1 MLKDR
6 EYFFLLLI
14 TITTILPKWII
25 SLIFFDNS
33 IIVNTLFNVRDIQYF
48 PLVISFS
55 DLIFNPSYLTNIAD
69 SKLISFP
76 TYSILTHSLLFKVF
90 GVYSF
95 IILEFIFQFI
105 FLIILFKI
113 FLKIF
118 KNFYYSI
125 LICVLIFFL
134 ISLLQILFFYE
145 DSIYLKNLFNILDEN
160 FGSRFPRPLF
170 TGIMYFYFFY
180 LLFDF
185 KKNLDK
191 FELKY
196 FVLIS
201 LLLSIFLNSFF
212 FYFFNFAI
220 FLVFLLF
227 KYLDKGPIQFLIE
240 NRFKILSVIFIFI
253 FFSAPFFIQFYFGES
268 DYSERIG
275 VVEVDIDKKI
285 YLLKYY
291 VSNFFRL
298 EFLLLIITI
307 FLIHRYLNRN
317 QFFDINNFFYFIF
330 ISIISPI
337 IFFIFSPKL
346 ISIYHFLSIILF
358 SIILYLII
366 SLSFILIK
374 KIKLRE
380 SQIFNLII
388 ILLIFILNIHYENL
402 NTKKNK
408 TYLKETQNIQEVL
421 ENHDLVGSKDKLF
434 TNDLKIMNLWLIND
448 NKQLVISDGFTNSLK
463 NIDIEYNLINN
474 LKYFGISSL
483 ELEEILSLGKSEIRN
498 VFLMRLFN
506 YRYQANSL
514 YTYSKIDNYSDN
526 LKQKIISTSP
536 FRVQLQIMPEDE
548 KKRILKLFDNI
559 ELDKNSIS
567 DVIIVNKI
575 TLKNFN
581 VYNNKY
587 ELIYSGEVYDVYK
600 KT

>member
-1 MLKDR
+1 M
-6 EYFFLLLI
+6 
-14 TITTILPKWII
+14 
-25 SLIFFDNS
+25 SLIFQAR
-33 IIVNTLFNVRDIQYF
+33 I
-48 PLVISFS
+48 
-55 DLIFNPSYLTNIAD
+55 
-69 SKLISFP
+69 
-76 TYSILTHSLLFKVF
+76 
-90 GVYSF
+90 F
-95 IILEFIFQFI
+95 II
-105 FLIILFKI
+105 
-113 FLKIF
+113 
-118 KNFYYSI
+118 NYNY
-125 LICVLIFFL
+125 
-134 ISLLQILFFYE
+134 
-145 DSIYLKNLFNILDEN
+145 
-160 FGSRFPRPLF
+160 
-170 TGIMYFYFFY
+170 
-180 LLFDF
+180 
-185 KKNLDK
+185 
-191 FELKY
+191 
-196 FVLIS
+196 
-201 LLLSIFLNSFF
+201 
-212 FYFFNFAI
+212 
-220 FLVFLLF
+220 
-227 KYLDKGPIQFLIE
+227 
-240 NRFKILSVIFIFI
+240 
-253 FFSAPFFIQFYFGES
+253 
-268 DYSERIG
+268 
-275 VVEVDIDKKI
+275 
-285 YLLKYY
+285 
-291 VSNFFRL
+291 
-298 EFLLLIITI
+298 

-330 ISIISPI
+330 YFNNFSYH
-337 IFFIFSPKL
+337 FFHFFSKINIHL
-346 ISIYHFLSIILF
+346 SFLSIILF
-358 SIILYLII
+358 SIVLYLII

-408 TYLKETQNIQEVL
+408 TYLKETQKYQEVL

-548 KKRILKLFDNI
+548 KRILKLFDNI
-559 ELDKNSIS
+559 ELDKNLIS

-587 ELIYSGEVYDVYK
+587 DLIYSGEVYDVYK